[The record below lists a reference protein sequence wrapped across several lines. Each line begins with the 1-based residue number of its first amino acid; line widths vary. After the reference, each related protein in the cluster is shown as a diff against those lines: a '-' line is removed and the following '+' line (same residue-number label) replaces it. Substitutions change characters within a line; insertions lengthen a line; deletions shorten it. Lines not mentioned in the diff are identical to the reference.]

1 MTIPIS
7 LPNCAEICPLQ
18 ILIDIAFNSIPQ
30 DAQSLCGWFVENSIE
45 KDRLNKSEFN
55 SANNNIFCHNNSLM
69 VIVILLLL
77 NNP

>member
-7 LPNCAEICPLQ
+7 LPNCIEICSLQ

-30 DAQSLCGWFVENSIE
+30 NAQSLCGWSVENPIE

-55 SANNNIFCHNNSLM
+55 SANNNIFCHNSLM
-69 VIVILLLL
+69 VIIILLFL
-77 NNP
+77 NNL